1 MALRQNFQRKVRVL
15 SEGRRRCQ
23 TRCLAEIRPE
33 RGRARAEA
41 THRALVWVAIAVD
54 AVHISTKVGRW
65 HVAMHS
71 AVTIVARADSV
82 MAVAVAAVNM
92 LTPVMGRRR
101 SRAAHTIPSSFAR
114 AGKGEV
120 GR

>member
-1 MALRQNFQRKVRVL
+1 
-15 SEGRRRCQ
+15 
-23 TRCLAEIRPE
+23 
-33 RGRARAEA
+33 
-41 THRALVWVAIAVD
+41 
-54 AVHISTKVGRW
+54 
-65 HVAMHS
+65 MHS

-101 SRAAHTIPSSFAR
+101 SLAAHTIPSSFAR
-114 AGKGEV
+114 AFEGEV